1 MSGDVIKINSKS
13 VKLSQPYQA
22 QVHGMVGREEEIK
35 TIQVSWMAG
44 NGRIPLSPLLL
55 GDPGIGKNRTVYECT
70 RVCGPNK
77 ELYILQGHEDVT
89 AEDLLCALVFSDD
102 PERKMDYTLSPL
114 ATAMVRGMIFYL
126 DGIGKMRKRML
137 APLESVLDERRYLD
151 INALGERIYAH
162 PGFRFIA
169 ATNPSDMEDDVLPD
183 FIRSRVKPVIPFGYP
198 QPAEVDRIIKSSYPS
213 LRNNARP
220 LLDCFWSNWRGKN
233 GDTPPTPRDSIQ
245 IFSYAQSLADWDAV
259 EPNPPMTLEHNE
271 APACIK
277 TQHIERALEVFHAD
291 EQRADQQRSA

>member
-13 VKLSQPYQA
+13 VQLSRPYQA
-22 QVHGMVGREEEIK
+22 KVHGMVGRGEEIK
-35 TIQVSWMAG
+35 TIAVSWMAG
-44 NGRIPLSPLLL
+44 NGRIPLAPLLR

-70 RVCGPNK
+70 RVCGPDK

-89 AEDLLCALVFSDD
+89 AEDLLCAVRFSDD
-102 PERKMDYTLSPL
+102 PERKMDYILSPL

-151 INALGERIYAH
+151 INVLGERIYAH

-183 FIRSRVKPVIPFGYP
+183 FIRSRIKPVIPFGYP
-198 QPAEVDRIIKSSYPS
+198 PPEELDRIIQCSYPS
-213 LRNNARP
+213 LRHNARD
-220 LLDCFWSNWRGKN
+220 LLDCFWSNWRAKK
-233 GDTPPTPRDSIQ
+233 GDTPPTPRDCIQ
-245 IFSYAQSLADWDAV
+245 IFSYAQSDADW
-259 EPNPPMTLEHNE
+259 ESLGPNPPMTLEHDK
-271 APACIK
+271 APAPIK
-277 TQHIERALEVFHAD
+277 PRHIERALEVFHSD
-291 EQRADQQRSA
+291 QQRADQQRSG